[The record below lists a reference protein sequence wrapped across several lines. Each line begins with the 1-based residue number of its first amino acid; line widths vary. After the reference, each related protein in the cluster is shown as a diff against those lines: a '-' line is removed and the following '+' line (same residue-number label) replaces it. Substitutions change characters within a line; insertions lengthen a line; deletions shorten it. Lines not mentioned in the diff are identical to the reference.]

1 MNSIRDIVE
10 ARGGWDRLV
19 EGHPVRVEA
28 EGFLPLVIEYQ
39 GEGPRGGT
47 LVSIAH
53 YYEQNGDLLAD
64 PELVVE
70 VLFPAGWWMPVS
82 YQQDNLGIYR
92 EAVSV
97 EGDGLI
103 VHSKLVDDLQEFMRA
118 WDHNLREQGFV
129 DKARKP
135 T

>member
-28 EGFLPLVIEYQ
+28 GEGLLPLVIGYQ
-39 GEGPRGGT
+39 GEGRRGGT

-53 YYEQNGDLLAD
+53 YREQDGDLLAD

-70 VLFPAGWWMPVS
+70 VLFPAGWWMPLS
-82 YQQDNLGIYR
+82 YQQDSLRIYR

-97 EGDGLI
+97 EGEGL
-103 VHSKLVDDLQEFMRA
+103 VVRSRVVDELGEF
-118 WDHNLREQGFV
+118 
-129 DKARKP
+129 
-135 T
+135 